1 MKVRTLLRAGA
12 SGHIA
17 RKTPEKHILKRRNIG
32 KSRKKLAKKE
42 NKLFIYYINS
52 EDNIVKNHQ
61 NIDAPTLKIEDLG
74 KKYGKNLDF
83 SIRNISFTIE
93 KGELV
98 GLLGPNGAGK
108 STTLKCVTGI
118 LPITEGTVEICGE
131 NIDSSPVA
139 AKHHFSFVTDNH
151 SVFLKMTGVQY
162 LNFMADVYKVPTK
175 NRQEIFDK
183 LEESFHLGKAVFNL
197 ISSYSHG
204 MKQKI
209 CMMGSLVHSPD
220 LWIMDEPMVGLDPR
234 TQKAVTDIMKE
245 YVESGKTILFSSHN
259 LDVVKRICS
268 RAIVINGGKMVADV
282 SREVFTASEGELEK
296 YYFMNEVVADD
307 TNEEKVDEE

>member
-1 MKVRTLLRAGA
+1 MRTLLRAGA
-12 SGHIA
+12 SGLIA
-17 RKTPEKHILKRRNIG
+17 RKTPKKHILKRRNIG

-83 SIRNISFTIE
+83 SIRNVSFTIE

-139 AKHHFSFVTDNH
+139 AKNHFSFVTDNH

-245 YVESGKTILFSSHN
+245 YVESGRTILFSSHN

-296 YYFMNEVVADD
+296 YYFMNEVADD

>member
-1 MKVRTLLRAGA
+1 MRTLLRAGA
-12 SGHIA
+12 SERIA
-17 RKTPEKHILKRRNIG
+17 RETPEKHILKRRNIG

-83 SIRNISFTIE
+83 SIRNVSFTID

-131 NIDSSPVA
+131 NIDSNPVA
-139 AKHHFSFVTDNH
+139 AKNHFSFVTDNH

-175 NRQEIFDK
+175 KRKEIFDK
-183 LEESFHLGKAVFNL
+183 LEDSFHLGKAVFNL

-296 YYFMNEVVADD
+296 YYFMNEVADD

>member
-1 MKVRTLLRAGA
+1 MRTLLRAGA
-12 SGHIA
+12 SERIA
-17 RKTPEKHILKRRNIG
+17 RETPEKHILKGQNVYEY
-32 KSRKKLAKKE
+32 RKKLAKKE
-42 NKLFIYYINS
+42 NNLFIYYINP

-61 NIDAPTLKIEDLG
+61 NIDVPTLKIEDLG

-83 SIRNISFTIE
+83 SIRNVSFTIE

-139 AKHHFSFVTDNH
+139 AKNHFSFVTDNH

-245 YVESGKTILFSSHN
+245 YVESGRTILFSSHN

-296 YYFMNEVVADD
+296 YYFMNEVADD

>member
-1 MKVRTLLRAGA
+1 M
-12 SGHIA
+12 
-17 RKTPEKHILKRRNIG
+17 
-32 KSRKKLAKKE
+32 
-42 NKLFIYYINS
+42 FIYYINP

-61 NIDAPTLKIEDLG
+61 NIDVPTLKIEDLG

-83 SIRNISFTIE
+83 SIRNVSFTIE

-139 AKHHFSFVTDNH
+139 AKNHFSFVTDNH

-175 NRQEIFDK
+175 DRQEIFDK

-245 YVESGKTILFSSHN
+245 YVESGRTILFSSHN

-296 YYFMNEVVADD
+296 YYFMNEVADD

>member
-1 MKVRTLLRAGA
+1 MRTLLRAGA
-12 SGHIA
+12 SERIA

-83 SIRNISFTIE
+83 SIRNVSFTIE

-139 AKHHFSFVTDNH
+139 AKNHFSFVTDNH

-175 NRQEIFDK
+175 LRQEIFDK

-245 YVESGKTILFSSHN
+245 YVESGRTILFSSHN

-296 YYFMNEVVADD
+296 YYFMNEVADD

>member
-12 SGHIA
+12 SGRIA
-17 RKTPEKHILKRRNIG
+17 RKTPEKHILK
-32 KSRKKLAKKE
+32 KE
-42 NKLFIYYINS
+42 NKLFIYYINP

-83 SIRNISFTIE
+83 SIRNVSFTID

-131 NIDSSPVA
+131 SIDSSPVA
-139 AKHHFSFVTDNH
+139 AKNHFSFVTDNH

-175 NRQEIFDK
+175 LRQEIFDK

-282 SREVFTASEGELEK
+282 SREVFTATEGELEK
-296 YYFMNEVVADD
+296 YYFMNEVADD

>member
-12 SGHIA
+12 SERIA
-17 RKTPEKHILKRRNIG
+17 RKTPEKHILKRQNVYEY
-32 KSRKKLAKKE
+32 RKKLAKKE

-83 SIRNISFTIE
+83 SIRNVSFTIE

-139 AKHHFSFVTDNH
+139 AKNHFSFVTDNH

-245 YVESGKTILFSSHN
+245 YVESGRTILFSSHN

-282 SREVFTASEGELEK
+282 SREVFTATEGELEK
-296 YYFMNEVVADD
+296 YYFMNEVADD

>member
-1 MKVRTLLRAGA
+1 MKTKQV
-12 SGHIA
+12 
-17 RKTPEKHILKRRNIG
+17 ENI
-32 KSRKKLAKKE
+32 
-42 NKLFIYYINS
+42 
-52 EDNIVKNHQ
+52 
-61 NIDAPTLKIEDLG
+61 PTLKIENLG

-83 SIRNISFTIE
+83 SIKNISFTIE

-118 LPITEGTVEICGE
+118 LPITEGKIEICGD
-131 NIDSSPVA
+131 NIDTSPVA
-139 AKHHFSFVTDNH
+139 AKNHFSFVTDNH

-175 NRQEIFDK
+175 KRQEIFDK
-183 LEESFHLGKAVFNL
+183 LEEYFKLGKAVYNL

-234 TQKAVTDIMKE
+234 TQKAVTDIMKA
-245 YVESGKTILFSSHN
+245 YVESGRTILFSSHN

-268 RAIVINGGKMVADV
+268 RAIVINGGKVVGDV
-282 SREVFTASEGELEK
+282 SREVFTAKEGELEK
-296 YYFMNEVVADD
+296 YYFMDDEVVTDD
-307 TNEEKVDEE
+307 DVYQENTAKAEEN

>member
-1 MKVRTLLRAGA
+1 MRTLLRAGA
-12 SGHIA
+12 SERIA

-139 AKHHFSFVTDNH
+139 AKNHFSFVTDNH

-245 YVESGKTILFSSHN
+245 YVESGRTILFSSHN

-296 YYFMNEVVADD
+296 YYFMNEVADD

>member
-17 RKTPEKHILKRRNIG
+17 RKNPEKHILKRRNIS

-83 SIRNISFTIE
+83 SIRNVSFTIE

-139 AKHHFSFVTDNH
+139 AKNHFSFVTDNH

-245 YVESGKTILFSSHN
+245 YVESGRTILFSSHN

-296 YYFMNEVVADD
+296 YYFMNEVADD

>member
-1 MKVRTLLRAGA
+1 MKNTE
-12 SGHIA
+12 
-17 RKTPEKHILKRRNIG
+17 T
-32 KSRKKLAKKE
+32 
-42 NKLFIYYINS
+42 
-52 EDNIVKNHQ
+52 NHS
-61 NIDAPTLKIEDLG
+61 APTLKIEGLS
-74 KKYGKNLDF
+74 KKYSKNSDF
-83 SIRNISFTIE
+83 SIKDVAFTIE

-118 LPITEGTVEICGE
+118 LPITEGTVEICGD
-131 NIDSSPVA
+131 NIEKNPVDS
-139 AKHHFSFVTDNH
+139 KNHFSFVTDNH

-175 NRQEIFDK
+175 DRKEIFDG
-183 LEESFHLGKAVFNL
+183 LEETFKLGKAVYNL

-220 LWIMDEPMVGLDPR
+220 LWILDEPMVGLDPR
-234 TQKAVTDIMKE
+234 TQKAVTDAMKT
-245 YVESGKTILFSSHN
+245 YVASGRTILFSSHN

-268 RAIVINGGKMVADV
+268 RAIVINSGRVVADV
-282 SREVFTASEGELEK
+282 PAEAWATTENALEK
-296 YYFMNEVVADD
+296 YYFMEDAGA
-307 TNEEKVDEE
+307 DEE

>member
-1 MKVRTLLRAGA
+1 MRTLLRAGA
-12 SGHIA
+12 SERIA

-139 AKHHFSFVTDNH
+139 AKNHFSFVTDNH

-175 NRQEIFDK
+175 LRQEIFDK

-296 YYFMNEVVADD
+296 YYFMNEVADD

>member
-12 SGHIA
+12 SERIA

-83 SIRNISFTIE
+83 SIRNVSFTIE

-139 AKHHFSFVTDNH
+139 AKNHFSFVTDNH

-296 YYFMNEVVADD
+296 YYFMNEVADD

>member
-12 SGHIA
+12 SERIA

-42 NKLFIYYINS
+42 NKLFICYINP

-139 AKHHFSFVTDNH
+139 AKNHFSFVTDNH

-245 YVESGKTILFSSHN
+245 YVESGRTILFSSHN

-296 YYFMNEVVADD
+296 YYFMNEVADD

>member
-12 SGHIA
+12 SERIA

-52 EDNIVKNHQ
+52 EDNIVKNNQ

-83 SIRNISFTIE
+83 SIRNVSFTIE

-139 AKHHFSFVTDNH
+139 AKNHFSFVTDNH

-245 YVESGKTILFSSHN
+245 YVESGRTILFSSHN

-296 YYFMNEVVADD
+296 YYFMNEVADD

>member
-1 MKVRTLLRAGA
+1 MRTLLRAGA
-12 SGHIA
+12 SERIA

-83 SIRNISFTIE
+83 SIRNVSFTIE

-139 AKHHFSFVTDNH
+139 AKNHFSFVTDNH

-245 YVESGKTILFSSHN
+245 YVESGRTILFSSHN

-296 YYFMNEVVADD
+296 YYFMNEVADD

>member
-12 SGHIA
+12 SERIA

-42 NKLFIYYINS
+42 NKLFIYYINP

-139 AKHHFSFVTDNH
+139 AKNHFSFVTDNH

-245 YVESGKTILFSSHN
+245 YVESGRTILFSSHN

-296 YYFMNEVVADD
+296 YYFMNEVADD

>member
-1 MKVRTLLRAGA
+1 MRTLLRAGA
-12 SGHIA
+12 SERIA

-83 SIRNISFTIE
+83 SIRNVSFTIE

-139 AKHHFSFVTDNH
+139 AKNHFSFVTDNH

-175 NRQEIFDK
+175 LRQEIFDK

-282 SREVFTASEGELEK
+282 SREIFTASEGELEK
-296 YYFMNEVVADD
+296 YYFMNEVADD

>member
-12 SGHIA
+12 SERIA

-61 NIDAPTLKIEDLG
+61 NIDVPTLKIEDLG

-83 SIRNISFTIE
+83 SIRNVSFTIE

-139 AKHHFSFVTDNH
+139 AKNHFSFVTDNH

-245 YVESGKTILFSSHN
+245 YVESGRTILFSSHN

-296 YYFMNEVVADD
+296 YYFMNEVADD